1 MAEATLI
8 QRPQRWDSAFD
19 PNMAEEDV
27 ERILAVEP
35 FASMDASKF
44 PPAASLRDII
54 RNDTRIHQYQ
64 PGNIIMRQ
72 GDYGS
77 SAFLVLKGR
86 ARVVLNP
93 PLPDRVLGRQVP
105 IKKGHF
111 EAFSQL
117 WRNPRQPEV
126 RDLATY
132 RAGGDVGTRRRRN
145 ETLTFLQDVPAIISD
160 HQTDTVGEGEIFG
173 EIAALGRTPRTA
185 TIFADGKSDFL
196 EIRWQGLRDIRRRD
210 EALRDHIDQLY
221 RERSLQAHFRSLPM
235 FGHLSDWALDKVA
248 EETVFETYGEFDWH
262 GAFKKMADRGLTNK
276 LAHEPVIAEEGEY
289 ADCVFFIR
297 AGFARVSQRINHG
310 HRTANFLGRGD
321 FFGFREVAHNWRTG
335 EQVGL
340 QYSLRAL
347 GYVDVLRVPTAVIE
361 ALVLPSIEEGELPE
375 LISKTEVN
383 ATDWE
388 AAAREVAPDASLL
401 EFLVENLYVN
411 GTATMMI
418 DLDRCVRCD
427 DCVSACAA
435 GHNNNPR
442 FIRHGKR
449 HGRFMVANACMHC
462 SDPVCMIGCPTG
474 AIHRT
479 SMEGQVVINDATC
492 IGCAT
497 CANSCPYDNIRM
509 VDIRDVNGNFILD
522 EETNRPIVKASK
534 CDLCVDQMEG
544 PACQRAC
551 PHDALRRV
559 DMRDLRPIVD
569 WLA

>member
-1 MAEATLI
+1 MAEATTI

-19 PNMAEEDV
+19 PSMTEEDV
-27 ERILAVEP
+27 DRILSVEP
-35 FASMDASKF
+35 FASMDHSKF
-44 PPAASLRDII
+44 PPAASLRDLI
-54 RNDTRIHQYQ
+54 RNDTRIRQYQ
-64 PGNIIMRQ
+64 PGDIIMRQ

-77 SAFLVLKGR
+77 SAFLVLSGQ

-93 PLPDRVLGRQVP
+93 PLSDRVLGRQTP
-105 IKKGHF
+105 IKKGYF
-111 EAFSQL
+111 EALSQL
-117 WRNPRQPEV
+117 WLNPRQPEV

-132 RAGGDVGTRRRRN
+132 GTGGKVGARRSRN
-145 ETLTFLQDVPAIISD
+145 ETLTFLQDVPTVLSD
-160 HQTDTVGEGEIFG
+160 HQTDTIGLGEIFG

-185 TIFADGKSDFL
+185 TIFSDGKSECL
-196 EIRWQGLRDIRRRD
+196 EVRWQGLRDIRRRD
-210 EALRDHIDQLY
+210 EALREHIDHLY
-221 RERSLQAHFRSLPM
+221 RERSLHAHFRGLPM
-235 FGHLSDWALDKVA
+235 FGHLADWALGKVA

-262 GAFKKMADRGLTNK
+262 GAFKKIAERSIADK

-310 HRTANFLGRGD
+310 HRTSNFLGRGD

-361 ALVLPSIEEGELPE
+361 GLILPSLDEDELPE
-375 LISKTEVN
+375 LFSSNEVN

-388 AAAREVAPDASLL
+388 TAAREVAPDASLL

-442 FIRHGKR
+442 FVRHGKR
-449 HGRFMVANACMHC
+449 HGRFMIANACMHC

-509 VDIRDVNGNFILD
+509 VDIRDANGSFIVD
-522 EETNRPIVKASK
+522 EQTNRPIVKATK
-534 CDLCVDQMEG
+534 CDLCVDQMGG

-559 DMRDLRPIVD
+559 DMRNLNPVVD

>member
-1 MAEATLI
+1 MAEATTI

-19 PNMAEEDV
+19 PSMTEEDV
-27 ERILAVEP
+27 DRILSVEP
-35 FASMDASKF
+35 FASMDDSKF
-44 PPAASLRDII
+44 PPEASLRDLI
-54 RNDTRIHQYQ
+54 RNDTRIRQYQ
-64 PGNIIMRQ
+64 PGDIIMRQ

-77 SAFLVLKGR
+77 SAFLVLSGR

-93 PLPDRVLGRQVP
+93 PLSDRVLGRQTP
-105 IKKGHF
+105 IKKGYF
-111 EAFSQL
+111 EALSQL
-117 WRNPRQPEV
+117 WLNPRQPEV

-132 RAGGDVGTRRRRN
+132 GTGGKVGARRSRN
-145 ETLTFLQDVPAIISD
+145 ETLTFLQDVPTVLSD
-160 HQTDTVGEGEIFG
+160 HQTDTIGLGEIFG

-185 TIFADGKSDFL
+185 TIFSDGKSECL
-196 EIRWQGLRDIRRRD
+196 EVRWQGLRDIRRRD
-210 EALRDHIDQLY
+210 EALREHIDHLY
-221 RERSLQAHFRSLPM
+221 RERSLHAHFRGLPM
-235 FGHLSDWALDKVA
+235 FGHLTDWALGKVA

-262 GAFKKMADRGLTNK
+262 GAFKKIAERSIADK

-310 HRTANFLGRGD
+310 HRTSNFLGRGD

-361 ALVLPSIEEGELPE
+361 GLVLPSLDEDELPE
-375 LISKTEVN
+375 LFSSNEVN

-388 AAAREVAPDASLL
+388 TAAREVAPDASLL

-442 FIRHGKR
+442 FVRHGKR
-449 HGRFMVANACMHC
+449 HGRFMIANACMHC

-509 VDIRDVNGNFILD
+509 VDIRDANGSFIVD
-522 EETNRPIVKASK
+522 EQTNRPIVKATK
-534 CDLCVDQMEG
+534 CDLCVDQMGG

-559 DMRDLRPIVD
+559 DMRNLNPVVD

>member
-1 MAEATLI
+1 
-8 QRPQRWDSAFD
+8 
-19 PNMAEEDV
+19 
-27 ERILAVEP
+27 
-35 FASMDASKF
+35 
-44 PPAASLRDII
+44 
-54 RNDTRIHQYQ
+54 
-64 PGNIIMRQ
+64 
-72 GDYGS
+72 
-77 SAFLVLKGR
+77 
-86 ARVVLNP
+86 
-93 PLPDRVLGRQVP
+93 
-105 IKKGHF
+105 
-111 EAFSQL
+111 
-117 WRNPRQPEV
+117 
-126 RDLATY
+126 
-132 RAGGDVGTRRRRN
+132 
-145 ETLTFLQDVPAIISD
+145 
-160 HQTDTVGEGEIFG
+160 
-173 EIAALGRTPRTA
+173 
-185 TIFADGKSDFL
+185 
-196 EIRWQGLRDIRRRD
+196 
-210 EALRDHIDQLY
+210 
-221 RERSLQAHFRSLPM
+221 M

-248 EETVFETYGEFDWH
+248 EETIFETYGEFDWH
-262 GAFKKMADRGLTNK
+262 GAFKKIADRGLANK

-297 AGFARVSQRINHG
+297 AGFARVSQCINHG
-310 HRTANFLGRGD
+310 HQTANFLGRGD

-361 ALVLPSIEEGELPE
+361 ALVLPSIEEGELPD
-375 LISKTEVN
+375 LVSSTEVN

-388 AAAREVAPDASLL
+388 TATREVAPDASLL

-442 FIRHGKR
+442 FVRHGKR

-509 VDIRDVNGNFILD
+509 VDIRDANGNFILD